1 MSRTES
7 LNRALR
13 SLQAGLADIE
23 ASALVSED
31 GLVIASALPQG
42 VEESRV
48 AAMSAAILAMA
59 SRTAGELGR
68 GKLEQVYVKGANGYA
83 ILMGAGPHAVLLAL
97 ARKEAKLGL
106 IFFEL
111 SRASE
116 ELKNLLG

>member
-13 SLQAGLADIE
+13 NLQAGLADIE

-42 VEESRV
+42 VEETRV

-59 SRTAGELGR
+59 GRAAGELGR
-68 GKLEQVYVKGANGYA
+68 GKLEQVYVKGGNGYA
-83 ILMGAGPHAVLLAL
+83 ILMSAGPHAVLLAL

-116 ELKNLLG
+116 ELKSLLS